1 MQNED
6 EIDDFPVRD
15 GCRISCRIYRHA
27 QPQSVLLLLPGFGL
41 SSDDYISFCERLVNT
56 SPTVVYSPDLRGH
69 GKSQGVPGDVAY
81 IGQLQ
86 DDLSDLLTA
95 IKYRH
100 PRIPLVLAAH
110 SGSSSL
116 AIAHLAAR
124 QDSAVR
130 ALYLIAPVFFGYM
143 EFDRQVKPAYRY
155 IYYGRYRCSSH
166 ENVASQFNVNQQFRY
181 SLKRHLI
188 AAALPFQRKIC
199 VLQVRR
205 DEEQPWKKYSFR
217 FLQSYRCPHLQS
229 ALEKISVPVRV
240 LVGAEDEVMLPDA
253 VVSTLNWHLAP
264 DILREIRCLRGM
276 GHFSILAVSALLVSQ
291 WLRMTMAEIDG
302 KRQL

>member
-1 MQNED
+1 MNDED
-6 EIDDFPVRD
+6 ELHEFSVRD
-15 GCRISCRIYRHA
+15 GCRINCRIYRNIK
-27 QPQSVLLLLPGFGL
+27 PQSVLLLLPGFGL
-41 SSDDYISFCERLVNT
+41 SSDDYIPFCERLVKT
-56 SPTVVYSPDLRGH
+56 TPTVVYSPDLRGH

-86 DDLSDLLTA
+86 DDLTDLLAA

-100 PRIPLVLAAH
+100 PGIPLIIAAH

-116 AIAHLAAR
+116 AIAHLAAQ
-124 QDSAVR
+124 QDSVVR

-143 EFDRQVKPAYRY
+143 EFDRQIKPAYRY
-155 IYYGRYRCSSH
+155 IYYGKYNRVPH
-166 ENVASQFNVNQQFRY
+166 ENVASKFNVNQQFRY

-188 AAALPFQRKIC
+188 AEALPFQRKIC

-205 DEEQPWKKYSFR
+205 DKEQPWKKYSFR
-217 FLQSYRCPHLQS
+217 YLKSYRCPHLQN

-240 LVGAEDEVMLPDA
+240 LVGAEDEVILPDA
-253 VVSTLNWHLAP
+253 VISTLHWHLAP
-264 DILREIRCLRGM
+264 NILREMRCLRGM

-291 WLRMTMAEIDG
+291 WLRVAIAEIDG
-302 KRQL
+302 SRS